1 MFLVGIAYSSL
12 LYAVSEIEISGLVSH
27 EFTNY
32 QIGEKLNI
40 SETTVKTHLR
50 NIYSKTGIHD
60 RATLAIRILNS
71 DKT

>member
-1 MFLVGIAYSSL
+1 MVWRKVLSDR
-12 LYAVSEIEISGLVSH
+12 EIEISGLVSH
-27 EFTNY
+27 EFTND

-60 RATLAIRILNS
+60 RVNLAIRVLNS
-71 DKT
+71 DNT